1 MQSKIKL
8 SDEKQGQ
15 LHFKQILRYDIV
27 NALTDKSLPL
37 SDDIHGPYQMTP
49 PELLHTS
56 GSGIISYMF
65 ESLRVQIGSGKDR
78 DDIDKLHIKISLVI
92 RHQSECDFPRGA
104 MRNGLIDGTK
114 CQAEERRG
122 NLFLLLC
129 IAHTVE
135 GSEILR
141 KGLQYL
147 NNKWQRWIK
156 CLKLYL
162 SMEEWFHDSNDKK
175 EVNSARPLIAE
186 VLKMVQTL
194 FPREE
199 KSNGYCIPKM
209 HGMTKF
215 QPYIKR
221 YGSAINFY
229 GGPGEAAHKYFFKA
243 PEQKTQCCVSEFAV
257 QTANQCYD
265 MIVTKHAMTSIG
277 MEMD

>member
-1 MQSKIKL
+1 MKHAKRIKL

-15 LHFKQILRYDIV
+15 SHFKQISRYDIV
-27 NALTDKSLPL
+27 NALTDKSLRL
-37 SDDIHGPYQMTP
+37 SDDIHGPYRMTP

-78 DDIDKLHIKISLVI
+78 DDIDKLHIWISFII
-92 RHQSECDFPRGA
+92 RHQSERDFPCGA
-104 MRNGLIDGTK
+104 KRNGLIDGTK

-122 NLFLLLC
+122 DLFLLLC
-129 IAHTVE
+129 IVHTVE
-135 GSEILR
+135 GSAILR
-141 KGLQYL
+141 KGFQYSS
-147 NNKWQRWIK
+147 NKWLGWIK

-175 EVNSARPLIAE
+175 EVNNARPLTGE
-186 VLKMVQTL
+186 VLKMVQSL

-215 QPYIKR
+215 QPYMKR

-229 GGPGEAAHKYFFKA
+229 GRPGEVAHKYF
-243 PEQKTQCCVSEFAV
+243 C
-257 QTANQCYD
+257 
-265 MIVTKHAMTSIG
+265 
-277 MEMD
+277 

>member
-1 MQSKIKL
+1 M
-8 SDEKQGQ
+8 
-15 LHFKQILRYDIV
+15 HFKQISRYDIV

-37 SDDIHGPYQMTP
+37 SDDIHGPYWMTP
-49 PELLHTS
+49 PELLHRS
-56 GSGIISYMF
+56 GSGIILYMF
-65 ESLRVQIGSGKDR
+65 ESLHVQIGSGKDR

-92 RHQSECDFPRGA
+92 RRQSERDFPRGA

-135 GSEILR
+135 GSKILR

-175 EVNSARPLIAE
+175 EVNSA
-186 VLKMVQTL
+186 
-194 FPREE
+194 
-199 KSNGYCIPKM
+199 
-209 HGMTKF
+209 
-215 QPYIKR
+215 
-221 YGSAINFY
+221 
-229 GGPGEAAHKYFFKA
+229 
-243 PEQKTQCCVSEFAV
+243 
-257 QTANQCYD
+257 
-265 MIVTKHAMTSIG
+265 
-277 MEMD
+277 